1 MQRLQ
6 SGSCSTQR
14 ELQVGEQHEYFKG
27 ETQPRVVRHGPG
39 GGVGQAGTCVLPLR
53 GQCVSTSS
61 VMNDSHRVFVKVE
74 VDGIFLVLSQQNN
87 WFPCRPLFSTS
98 VNNSPLTRVKY

>member
-14 ELQVGEQHEYFKG
+14 DLQVGEQHEYFKG
-27 ETQPRVVRHGPG
+27 ETQPRVVQHGRG
-39 GGVGQAGTCVLPLR
+39 VVGQAGTCVLPLR

-61 VMNDSHRVFVKVE
+61 VMNDSHRIFVKVE
-74 VDGIFLVLSQQNN
+74 VDGIFLILSQQNN
-87 WFPCRPLFSTS
+87 WFPCRPLFSPS
-98 VNNSPLTRVKY
+98 INNPLLTRVKY